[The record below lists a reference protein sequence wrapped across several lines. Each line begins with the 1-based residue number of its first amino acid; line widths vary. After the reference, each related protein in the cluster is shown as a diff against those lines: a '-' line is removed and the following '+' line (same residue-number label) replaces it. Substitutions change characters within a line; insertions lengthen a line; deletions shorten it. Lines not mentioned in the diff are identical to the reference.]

1 MAGNARF
8 HNKWHRR
15 DHHSIPTPGYPD
27 SASDPIGS
35 PQEPFYGDFVTYNS
49 ISAHE
54 DLYVDGDATI
64 LGSLSVYGDLSYFD
78 TYVSVTSSLSVVNH
92 GIGPAVKIEQYNMQP
107 VFQVEAKSV
116 PAISGNQYALYIDNL
131 GLTQM
136 GGTSA
141 AEKYDKVLA
150 TKSKMD
156 LSVYG
161 NIYSDR
167 NVIYEDPDPFTVY
180 VSTSGSDTNSGL
192 NRSQPVRTIK
202 KAAQIVFNRYGAN
215 KATIIVQTGE
225 YNEINP
231 IYIPDGTTVLG
242 EGYLRRTNLY
252 AYHRQLDYFWLNRAC
267 YVWGFTFRN
276 TLEPAA
282 CTAFPNLLS
291 GTAAYHSAFNTP
303 GYEIDTK
310 KPGGPFGLPLVSKPY
325 ITTSPYIQGCS
336 SITNFLISPIQPT
349 LVETQVIDL
358 AYTNGISAYPT
369 IVSSITGL
377 IAVIARGPAGAPP
390 IVQTAPL
397 PGASSAAAL
406 LAANR
411 TFIQKEVIEYIDQ
424 EYPGFA
430 YNKDS
435 CQRDAGYIVDGLVY
449 DVTNGTNLSSINNGF
464 YYWNGNVSRIAGQER
479 QTIAAWNYISFLA
492 KRIINNQTAI
502 AAQTFNYALT
512 GGPAA
517 YKVNNSFD
525 IINFGILNNS
535 FPALSSGA
543 VIPGGAYAAD
553 LLTANKTFIQ
563 KEVVSYVDKVY
574 PGFLTTAQR
583 DKCERDTG
591 YVVDAV
597 AFDTRNNTNASARR
611 VGSFYWLGA
620 TSLVPGQQIETVNA
634 LNYAKYLSKYIIN
647 NKPVENV
654 GAACGI
660 RVDGS
665 LALGFLRSF
674 VTDSFTQF
682 NQDGKGVHVINC
694 GYAQLVSTF
703 TICTRQAVMAESG
716 GQCSISTSNA
726 SFGLSGLVADG
737 KSEFPVLTGYM
748 YDTTPL
754 AENYM
759 YVYDCTPNPLSAFV
773 SALQAGRERESI
785 PIEAP
790 YNGLLVYADNDPASR
805 TDPVLNPTGVVKFHG
820 IKDVQILPPISAFG
834 HPYAYR
840 LTLEKNTT
848 APLTASNSNPRYIRM
863 FLRSQ
868 IASSSHAFE
877 YIGTGVEL
885 AKAVPAL
892 GGRANNDI
900 EAVWSNGGIV
910 YFSSTNERG
919 DFKVGNGFTIVQ
931 EKGRVEGL
939 SFDKSIL
946 SLVTPLIL
954 SLA

>member
-64 LGSLSVYGDLSYFD
+64 LGSLSVYGDLSYFE

-116 PAISGNQYALYIDNL
+116 PAISGNQHALYIDNL

-141 AEKYDKVLA
+141 AVKYDKVLN
-150 TKSKMD
+150 TQSKMD

-161 NIYSDR
+161 NIYSNR
-167 NVIYEDPDPFTVY
+167 GVIYEDPDPFTVY

-202 KAAQIVFNRYGAN
+202 KAAQIVFNTYGAN

-231 IYIPDGTTVLG
+231 IYIPEGTTVLG
-242 EGYLRRTNLY
+242 EGYLRRTNLF

-291 GTAAYHSAFNTP
+291 GSPAYNAAFKTP
-303 GYEIDTK
+303 GCIIDTT
-310 KPGGPFGLPLVSKPY
+310 KPGGPFGLPLVSKPF
-325 ITTSPYIQGCS
+325 ITTSPYVQGCS
-336 SITNFLISPIQPT
+336 SITTFVVSPIQPP
-349 LVETQVIDL
+349 LVATQVIDNT
-358 AYTNGISAYPT
+358 YTNGISAYAT

-377 IAVIARGPAGAPP
+377 VAIIARGPAGAPP
-390 IVQTAPL
+390 IVQAAPL
-397 PGASSAAAL
+397 PGAASAAAL

-411 TFIQKEVIEYIDQ
+411 TFIQKEIIQYLDQ
-424 EYPGFA
+424 EFQGFA
-430 YNKDS
+430 YDKAK
-435 CQRDAGYIVDGLVY
+435 CERDTGYIVDGLAY
-449 DVTNGTNLSSINNGF
+449 DVTNGTNLSSISNGLS
-464 YYWNGNVSRIAGQER
+464 YWNGSASRIAGQER
-479 QTIAAWNYISFLA
+479 QTIAAYNYISFLS
-492 KRIINNQTAI
+492 KRIVNNQIAI
-502 AAQTFNYALT
+502 AAQTYNFALT

-517 YKVNNSFD
+517 YKVNNAFD
-525 IINFGILNNS
+525 VINFDILNNVL
-535 FPALSSGA
+535 PALSSGSA
-543 VIPGGAYAAD
+543 ITGGADAAD

-563 KEVVSYVDKVY
+563 KEVVSYVDKMY
-574 PGFLTTAQR
+574 PGFLTSTQR
-583 DKCERDTG
+583 DKCERDAG
-591 YVVDAV
+591 FVVDAV

-611 VGSFYWLGA
+611 VGSFYWLGS
-620 TSLVPGQQIETVNA
+620 TSYVAGQQIETVNA
-634 LNYAKYLSKYIIN
+634 LNYAKYLANFIIN
-647 NKPVENV
+647 NKPVKNI
-654 GAACGI
+654 GGACGI

-682 NQDGKGVHVINC
+682 NQDGIGVHVINC

-703 TICTRQAVMAESG
+703 TICTRQGVFTESG

-748 YDTTPL
+748 YETTPL

-759 YVYDCTPNPLSAFV
+759 YVYGVTPNPLSAFI
-773 SALQAGRERESI
+773 SALQAGRERDSI

-790 YNGLLVYADNDPASR
+790 YNGLLVYADDDPASR
-805 TDPVLNPTGVVKFHG
+805 TDPILNPTGDVKYHG
-820 IKDVQILPPISAFG
+820 IKDVQLLPAISAYG
-834 HPYAYR
+834 QPYAYR
-840 LTLEKNTT
+840 LTLERNTT
-848 APLTASNSNPRYIRM
+848 APLTASNVNPRYVRM

-892 GGRANNDI
+892 GGRAINEI